1 MNDRERFRKTMHLES
16 ADRVPYWEVIGYWK
30 ETLERWQTE
39 GMPDD
44 VYPQVFFGMDR
55 HELAPINVVLVP
67 PFKEHVIEYD
77 ETTELVRDSS
87 GTVCRRL
94 RDGSSIPKFVEFPVK
109 DRQSFAEMKKRYRPD
124 SPSRYPAYW
133 EDYKRSVRN
142 RDYPLGIHCG
152 SLFGWPRNMMGLE
165 NIAVAFYDD
174 PALIEEMM
182 EFLTEF
188 IINAIRRALEEIGD
202 IEYAIFWEDMAYRG
216 GSLISPTLFKKYMVP
231 RYKRITEL
239 VRSNGI
245 DVILVDCDG
254 NHDELTPL
262 WLEGGLNGV
271 FPLEVQAGEDPVRLR
286 KEYGKD
292 LLMVGGINKMVLDKD
307 RKDIDRELERKV
319 PFLIQSGGWIPSI
332 DHCVPANVP
341 FDNYIYYLE
350 RLRAIAEG

>member
-1 MNDRERFRKTMHLES
+1 MTARDRFRKTMHFEP

-30 ETLERWQTE
+30 DTLERWQTE

-55 HELAPINVVLVP
+55 RETVPINIGLIP
-67 PFKEHVIEYD
+67 PFKERVIEYD
-77 ETTELVRDSS
+77 ETTELVRDSA
-87 GTVCRRL
+87 GTLCRRL
-94 RDGSSIPKFVEFPVK
+94 RDGSSIPKYVEFPVK
-109 DRQSFAEMKKRYRPD
+109 DRQSFAEIKKRYRPD

-133 EDYKRSVRN
+133 EDYKRSVQD

-174 PALIEEMM
+174 QAFIEEMM

-188 IINAIRRALEEIGD
+188 IMNTIRRAVEEIPD
-202 IEYAIFWEDMAYRG
+202 IDYAVFWEDMAYRG
-216 GSLISPTLFKKYMVP
+216 GSLISPGHFKKLMVP

-239 VRSNGI
+239 ARSHGI
-245 DVILVDCDG
+245 DVIMVDCDG

-286 KEYGKD
+286 KEYGSD
-292 LLMVGGINKMVLDKD
+292 LLMVGGIDKMVLDKG
-307 RKDIDRELERKV
+307 KAEIDRELERKV

-341 FDNYIYYLE
+341 FENYMYCLE
-350 RLRAIAEG
+350 RLRQIAEG